1 MANKNT
7 GQVGDLTPVTGGIP
21 LPAGLVAAV
30 SCDDEAPNDDLG
42 LQAYWLLKL
51 NADKVSLKFRQ
62 SDLANM
68 DDDTKRQLIADI
80 QYAIGV
86 APLKQVVL

>member
-1 MANKNT
+1 MAKQNT

-42 LQAYWLLKL
+42 LQAY
-51 NADKVSLKFRQ
+51 
-62 SDLANM
+62 
-68 DDDTKRQLIADI
+68 
-80 QYAIGV
+80 
-86 APLKQVVL
+86 